1 MATTTLENPLLY
13 RNFLKALERNNPNI
27 EIDEDD
33 IDRTLEYD
41 EAFNELK
48 EINPGLRMFRNEKSG
63 LQQFRDYLNDEFW
76 IDERKVQNL
85 IIQDPKQPFT
95 EDDLAGVGYAL
106 HGRSDNAI
114 LTGRSKKAPITR
126 DVRKWA
132 RKPNRLDLRGIDRP
146 GAKDHHLEA
155 RIDILADINEC
166 SKKRSCGPVESMQE
180 SLKLAGKYDKRD
192 IEKAL
197 SAARDAGY
205 LDRF

>member
-1 MATTTLENPLLY
+1 MASSTLENPLLY
-13 RNFLKALERNNPNI
+13 SNFLKVLDRINPDI
-27 EIDEDD
+27 EIDPDD

-48 EINPGLRMFRNEKSG
+48 EIYPGLQISSNERSG
-63 LQQFRDYLNDEFW
+63 LQQFRGYLNNDFG

-85 IIQDPKQPFT
+85 IIQDPKQPFS

-114 LTGRSKKAPITR
+114 LTDRARKAPVTR

-132 RKPNRLDLRGIDRP
+132 SKPNRLDLGGFDRP
-146 GAKDHHLEA
+146 GAKDHHLQA

-166 SKKRSCGPVESMQE
+166 YRKRSCGTVENTKKNLEQ
-180 SLKLAGKYDKRD
+180 AGKYDKRD
-192 IEKAL
+192 IAKTL
-197 SAARDAGY
+197 AAAKDAGY
-205 LDRF
+205 L

>member
-1 MATTTLENPLLY
+1 MTTLENPLLY
-13 RNFLKALERNNPNI
+13 RNFLKVLERNNPEI
-27 EIDEDD
+27 EIDPDD

-48 EINPGLRMFRNEKSG
+48 EIYPGLQMTGKAKSE
-63 LQQFRDYLNDEFW
+63 LQQFRDYLNEDFG

-85 IIQDPKQPFT
+85 IIQDENKPFS

-114 LTGRSKKAPITR
+114 LTDRAKKATVTR

-132 RKPNRLDLRGIDRP
+132 SKPNRLDLGGIDRP

-155 RIDILADINEC
+155 RIDILAEINER
-166 SKKRSCGPVESMQE
+166 SRKRSCGTIETLQK
-180 SLKLAGKYDKRD
+180 SLELAGTYDKRD

-197 SAARDAGY
+197 ATAKDAGY
-205 LDRF
+205 FD